1 MATKWKTKNINSVNE
16 TIKSNEEE
24 ISRINNYMN
33 DYFTTDAETIKMNS
47 DIQALE
53 SENKRLEHLEPSNL
67 SPDEI
72 IARTSANLPPLLGHR
87 KKKQGSLAKIAFI
100 DTTVAN
106 SSKMRHAVWKLVFNE
121 WQYLRYE

>member
-1 MATKWKTKNINSVNE
+1 MATKWKTKNVNSVNE

-24 ISRINNYMN
+24 ISRINKYMN
-33 DYFTTDAETIKMNS
+33 YYFTTDSETLKMNS
-47 DIQALE
+47 DIQSLE
-53 SENKRLEHLEPSNL
+53 SEYKRLEVLEPSNL

-72 IARTSANLPPLLGHR
+72 IAMTRANLPPLVGHR

-100 DTTVAN
+100 DTTVAK
-106 SSKMRHAVWKLVFNE
+106 SSKMRTAVWKLVFNE